1 MIAGHFGLVAGVKSQ
16 ATDVPLWSLMLGS
29 VWLDVVFVPLFAAG
43 VETIEPVPG
52 TAGGYGNGII
62 HADWTHSF
70 VGALVLSAIY
80 GLAFLPRWGRRA
92 AWILAAMA
100 FSHWLL
106 DLVVHR
112 GDMPLLPGNAGGLPT
127 LGFGLW
133 RWPLVAA
140 AVELALILVGGLFY
154 WRAARDVVA
163 FSGGPGRG
171 RADLAAALVVI
182 FGLVTLGLDL
192 SGFAG

>member
-1 MIAGHFGLVAGVKSQ
+1 MIAGHFGLAAGVKSQ

-43 VETIEPVPG
+43 VETIEPVSG

-62 HADWTHSF
+62 HADWTHSL

-100 FSHWLL
+100 FSRWLL

-112 GDMPLLPGNAGGLPT
+112 GDMPLLAGNAGGLPT
-127 LGFGLW
+127 MGLGLW

-154 WRAARDVVA
+154 WRAARDAVTA
-163 FSGGPGRG
+163 AGGAGRG
-171 RADLAAALVVI
+171 RADLAAALFVI

-192 SGFAG
+192 SGLAG